1 MSRNTNKKLTLRGVL
16 TKAQLIKV
24 EKIMSCQVGKERR
37 LDALREYYS
46 KPTVRKRIA
55 RMGWH
60 PDALAISTLTLS
72 G

>member
-1 MSRNTNKKLTLRGVL
+1 MSGNTNKKLTLRGVL

-24 EKIMSCQVGKERR
+24 EKIMSCQAGKDRR
-37 LDALREYYS
+37 LDALKEYYYR
-46 KPTVRKRIA
+46 PAVRKRIA

-60 PDALAISTLTLS
+60 PDALAVSTLSIS